1 MVVQGIPDGS
11 EGLAHPVGAMTEEKG
26 QQRGPGLA
34 PEHQAEVDALW
45 REHRRWVAAILLAH
59 MPREADLEDL
69 LQDVAVTIVS
79 RIGEL
84 RDRTRLRGWLRTV
97 AVNTARMAGRK
108 SRLRR
113 VVMRPLI
120 ADDAALPDPS
130 ARAPWA
136 SAAARAEAESALALV
151 QSLPEEYREPLLLR
165 SVRGLSQKQIAE
177 TLGLTETT
185 VETRLARAR
194 RMLRGHVER
203 HDTSHA
209 APKLRALS

>member
-1 MVVQGIPDGS
+1 MG
-11 EGLAHPVGAMTEEKG
+11 
-26 QQRGPGLA
+26 
-34 PEHQAEVDALW
+34 ALW
-45 REHRRWVAAILLAH
+45 REHRRWVAAVLLAH

-69 LQDVAVTIVS
+69 LQDVAVTVVT
-79 RIGEL
+79 RVGEV
-84 RDRTRLRGWLRTV
+84 RDTSRLRGWLRTV

-108 SRLRR
+108 MKVRR
-113 VVMRPLI
+113 AVLRPL
-120 ADDAALPDPS
+120 AREDRALADPS
-130 ARAPWA
+130 ARQPWA
-136 SAAARAEAESALALV
+136 GAAARAEAELALALA

-165 SVRGLSQKQIAE
+165 CVRGLTQKQIAE

-203 HDTSHA
+203 NDTSRA

>member
-1 MVVQGIPDGS
+1 
-11 EGLAHPVGAMTEEKG
+11 MTGETG
-26 QQRGPGLA
+26 QERGPGLG
-34 PEHQAEVDALW
+34 PEHRADVSAVW
-45 REHRRWVAAILLAH
+45 REHRRWVAAVLLAH

-69 LQDVAVTIVS
+69 LQDVAVTVVT

-84 RDRTRLRGWLRTV
+84 RDRSRLRGWLRTV

-108 SRLRR
+108 SRVRR
-113 VVMRPLI
+113 VVMRPLVA
-120 ADDAALPDPS
+120 ADDALPDPS

-136 SAAARAEAESALALV
+136 GAAARAEAESALALV
-151 QSLPEEYREPLLLR
+151 QSLPVEYREPPLLR

-203 HDTSHA
+203 HDTSRA
-209 APKLRALS
+209 ARKLRALS

>member
-1 MVVQGIPDGS
+1 MTGETGQEQGPD
-11 EGLAHPVGAMTEEKG
+11 
-26 QQRGPGLA
+26 QGPDN
-34 PEHQAEVDALW
+34 PAEVGALW
-45 REHRRWVAAILLAH
+45 REHRRWVAAVLLAH

-69 LQDVAVTIVS
+69 LQDVAVTVVT

-84 RDRTRLRGWLRTV
+84 RDASRLRGWLRTV
-97 AVNTARMAGRK
+97 AINTARMAGRK
-108 SRLRR
+108 MKVRR
-113 VVMRPLI
+113 AVLRPL
-120 ADDAALPDPS
+120 ASEDNSLPDPS
-130 ARAPWA
+130 ARQPWA
-136 SAAARAEAESALALV
+136 GVAARAEAESALALA

-165 SVRGLSQKQIAE
+165 CVRGLSQKQIAE

-203 HDTSHA
+203 TDTSRA

>member
-69 LQDVAVTIVS
+69 LQDVAVTVVS

-84 RDRTRLRGWLRTV
+84 RDRTRLRGWRLV
-97 AVNTARMAGRK
+97 AHGGGEHRSHGGSQEPPA
-108 SRLRR
+108 SRRDAPADCRR
-113 VVMRPLI
+113 RC
-120 ADDAALPDPS
+120 AA
-130 ARAPWA
+130 
-136 SAAARAEAESALALV
+136 
-151 QSLPEEYREPLLLR
+151 
-165 SVRGLSQKQIAE
+165 
-177 TLGLTETT
+177 
-185 VETRLARAR
+185 
-194 RMLRGHVER
+194 
-203 HDTSHA
+203 
-209 APKLRALS
+209 

>member
-1 MVVQGIPDGS
+1 MTGETGQAQGPAEGS
-11 EGLAHPVGAMTEEKG
+11 GN
-26 QQRGPGLA
+26 
-34 PEHQAEVDALW
+34 QAEVGALW

-69 LQDVAVTIVS
+69 LQDVAVTVVT

-84 RDRTRLRGWLRTV
+84 RDASRLRGWLRTV

-108 SRLRR
+108 SRVRR
-113 VVMRPLI
+113 AVVRPLSP
-120 ADDAALPDPS
+120 ADDALPDPS
-130 ARAPWA
+130 AAAPWA
-136 SAAARAEAESALALV
+136 GIAARAEAESALALA

-165 SVRGLSQKQIAE
+165 CVRGLSQKQIAQ

-194 RMLRGHVER
+194 RMLRGHAQQT
-203 HDTSHA
+203 DTSRV
-209 APKLRALS
+209 APPLRALS